1 MKGVD
6 ISAGAILLLSVIYFF
21 GGMTSLAALTLAVL
35 VHELGHIAA
44 IVLSGGRVHRL
55 KVTLSGL
62 CISCSGVMGT
72 EKSVICLCAGPASGF
87 ALAYAASYLGN
98 LSQNLLLIKTAG
110 FSLVLSV
117 YNSLPA
123 LPLDGGRAL
132 ECLAESLGGV
142 GFANALLELT
152 GMLMGA
158 ALLFSGAYFIRQS
171 FGAALLIAGVLVLT
185 SQTGIVKNG
194 SML

>member
-1 MKGVD
+1 MKRVD

-21 GGMTSLAALTLAVL
+21 GGITSLAALLLAVL
-35 VHELGHIAA
+35 IHELGHIAA
-44 IVLSGGRVHRL
+44 IELCGGRVHGL

-117 YNSLPA
+117 YNSCLWVRRCCFLARILYANPSVQLCLLP
-123 LPLDGGRAL
+123 
-132 ECLAESLGGV
+132 ECG
-142 GFANALLELT
+142 
-152 GMLMGA
+152 
-158 ALLFSGAYFIRQS
+158 Y
-171 FGAALLIAGVLVLT
+171 
-185 SQTGIVKNG
+185 
-194 SML
+194 

>member
-1 MKGVD
+1 MNNVD
-6 ISAGAILLLSVIYFF
+6 ISAGAMLLLSVIYFF
-21 GGMTSLAALTLAVL
+21 GGMTSLAALLLAVL

-44 IVLSGGRVHRL
+44 IALCGGRVHGL
-55 KVTLSGL
+55 KVSVSGL
-62 CISCSGVMGT
+62 CINCSGAMRTT
-72 EKSVICLCAGPASGF
+72 ESVICLCAGPAAGF
-87 ALAYAASYLGN
+87 TLAYAASYLGN

-132 ECLAESLGGV
+132 ECLAESLGGAR
-142 GFANALLELT
+142 FSQTLLEFT
-152 GMLMGA
+152 GMLTGA
-158 ALLFSGAYFIRQS
+158 TLLFAGAYFIRQS
-171 FGAALLIAGVLVLT
+171 FGAALLIAGVWVLT
-185 SQTGIVKNG
+185 AQTGIVKSG

>member
-1 MKGVD
+1 M
-6 ISAGAILLLSVIYFF
+6 LSVIYFF
-21 GGMTSLAALTLAVL
+21 GGMTSLVALTLAVL

-44 IVLSGGRVHRL
+44 IVLCGGRVHRL

>member
-1 MKGVD
+1 MNRVD
-6 ISAGAILLLSVIYFF
+6 VSAGAILLLSVIYFF
-21 GGMTSLAALTLAVL
+21 GGVTSLAALVIAVC

-44 IVLSGGRVHRL
+44 IRLCGGKVHGL

-62 CISCSGVMGT
+62 CISCTGAAT
-72 EKSVICLCAGPASGF
+72 TAASVVCLCGGPAAGF
-87 ALAYAASYLGN
+87 VLAYTASYFGN

-110 FSLVLSV
+110 LSLVLSV

-132 ECLAESLGGV
+132 QCVAESLGGA
-142 GFANALLELT
+142 GFAQTLLELT
-152 GMLMGA
+152 GMLTGA
-158 ALLFSGAYFIRQS
+158 ALLFSGAFFIRQP
-171 FGAALLIAGVLVLT
+171 FGAALIIAGVWILT
-185 SQTGIVKNG
+185 AQTGIVKTG